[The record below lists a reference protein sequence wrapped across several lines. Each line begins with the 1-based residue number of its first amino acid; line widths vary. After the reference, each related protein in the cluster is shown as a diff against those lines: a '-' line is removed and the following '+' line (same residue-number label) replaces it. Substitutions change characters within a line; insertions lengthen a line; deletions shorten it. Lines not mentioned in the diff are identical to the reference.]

1 MIFILFDGI
10 SGLIKHQ
17 HTFETERF
25 FKSEKIIKN
34 ASVSKYISEC
44 SSRVDFI
51 IKEKEVLIKKTKE
64 IKMSFIINFTMSV
77 IV

>member
-25 FKSEKIIKN
+25 FEPEKKNKKIKK
-34 ASVSKYISEC
+34 ASVSKYVSEC

-51 IKEKEVLIKKTKE
+51 IKEKEVLIK
-64 IKMSFIINFTMSV
+64 N
-77 IV
+77 

>member
-25 FKSEKIIKN
+25 FEPEKKIMKN
-34 ASVSKYISEC
+34 ASVSKCISEC

-51 IKEKEVLIKKTKE
+51 IKEKEVLIKKLRKL
-64 IKMSFIINFTMSV
+64 KCLL
-77 IV
+77 